1 MNYFGIRAQF
11 VSHFSK
17 SHTYSNSE
25 YDKLASLRN
34 SIGEKSEFI
43 GDNDMELATYLAIK
57 YFTELEDNR
66 IKVIY
71 KDHNRAPIIAT
82 IDVLNFL
89 RKA

>member
-34 SIGEKSEFI
+34 SIGENDGKSWI
-43 GDNDMELATYLAIK
+43 
-57 YFTELEDNR
+57 
-66 IKVIY
+66 
-71 KDHNRAPIIAT
+71 
-82 IDVLNFL
+82 
-89 RKA
+89 